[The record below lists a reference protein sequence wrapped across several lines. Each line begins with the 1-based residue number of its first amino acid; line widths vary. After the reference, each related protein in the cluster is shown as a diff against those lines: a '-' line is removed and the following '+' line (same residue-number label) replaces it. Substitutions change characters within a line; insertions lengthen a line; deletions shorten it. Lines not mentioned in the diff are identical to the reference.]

1 MRNKRKLVIALSLIL
16 CLTASVGFTLAY
28 FTDYENAKGGAVIK
42 LSGQTEVEE
51 EFDGNNKKVTIT
63 NTGDTDMVVRLKVFG
78 DEDHMTVNS
87 TGNTDWIE
95 GSDGFWYYKKVLLAG
110 AEASMFKVDV
120 SGKIDQDDLIDF
132 EITVVHESQR
142 VAYDGDKVAVPKG
155 WKIDSISAE

>member
-16 CLTASVGFTLAY
+16 CLTASVGFTMAY
-28 FTDYENAKGGAVIK
+28 FTDYENAKGGAVVK
-42 LSGQTEVEE
+42 LSGQTEVKE
-51 EFDGNNKKVTIT
+51 EFDGNNKKVTIK
-63 NTGDTDMVVRLKVFG
+63 NTGDTDMVVRLRVFG

-87 TGNTDWIE
+87 TGNTDWLE
-95 GSDGFWYYKKVLLAG
+95 GTDGFWYYKKVLPAG

-120 SGKIDQDDLIDF
+120 SGKIDPGDPIDF

-142 VAYDGDKVAVPKG
+142 VTYDGDKVAVPEG